1 MAISALEGPLAVL
14 QSLVVAHTVQLL
26 TTFDGTYNGNETEQ
40 LNVPMSLADY
50 QLLDELLFGTPEQQT
65 TTDDPDPSALLQQL
79 GKNLQNL
86 PIRLAYN
93 SIRQQLIIMFSTELR
108 RTFSQELGS
117 ILRDR
122 LACKLSELAND
133 KTLTPILRD
142 ESQSISD
149 MLIASYDS
157 PIINPC
163 TGTHEMIVP
172 AVLLLAD
179 DKGNMDK
186 PLIVLMVDFSG
197 QPDDEDAA
205 RLLDIYPDATI
216 IRVDIPYRNPD
227 ARMAAYSI
235 GDTASAYSCSYDIII
250 RASTATTISHKY
262 SSALPEPSSSSLS
275 SNKLRYL
282 IRNRPLVKRQKDS
295 EDKSIELPLAM
306 LLPEL
311 TWRITMAHP
320 AAAGQLTVKLRYASL
335 RRCLTM
341 AAVRQKNMDL
351 LRHKSTE
358 ARRPS
363 SADPPLGALGFGLP
377 PYRRLHTLTRSFT
390 PAPVP
395 ALAPATTHTRI
406 FDTDRKDGTNGFA
419 VMPRRRG
426 LDPSFAGCDG
436 RILSS
441 STAVAGLGV
450 PKKDVSNL
458 RTWLDFGRRLAR
470 LGRL

>member
-1 MAISALEGPLAVL
+1 MVISALEGPLAGL

-65 TTDDPDPSALLQQL
+65 NTDEPDPSALLQQL
-79 GKNLQNL
+79 GKNLQKL

-117 ILRDR
+117 IFRDR

-133 KTLTPILRD
+133 KALTPGLRY
-142 ESQSISD
+142 EAQNISD

-157 PIINPC
+157 PIINPS
-163 TGTHEMIVP
+163 TGIHEMIVP

-179 DKGNMDK
+179 DKGNMDR

-216 IRVDIPYRNPD
+216 IRADVPYRRPH
-227 ARMAAYSI
+227 ARMAAYKAGNI
-235 GDTASAYSCSYDIII
+235 ASVYSCSYDIII
-250 RASTATTISHKY
+250 RAGTAATTNSHEY
-262 SSALPEPSSSSLS
+262 SPALPAPLSSSLS

-282 IRNRPLVKRQKDS
+282 VRNRPLVNGQKDN
-295 EDKSIELPLAM
+295 EDRSIELPLAM

-320 AAAGQLTVKLRYASL
+320 AAAGRLTVKLQYASL
-335 RRCLTM
+335 RRCLGM

-351 LRHKSTE
+351 LRQSSAGAGK
-358 ARRPS
+358 PS

-377 PYRRLHTLTRSFT
+377 PYRRLHTLTRSLT
-390 PAPVP
+390 PAP
-395 ALAPATTHTRI
+395 APTHTRV
-406 FDTDRKDGTNGFA
+406 FDTDRKDCTNDLA
-419 VMPRRRG
+419 LIPHRRG
-426 LDPSFAGCDG
+426 LGPSFAGCDG
-436 RILSS
+436 RIPGSF
-441 STAVAGLGV
+441 TTVGGLGI
-450 PKKDVSNL
+450 PRKDMSTL
-458 RTWLDFGRRLAR
+458 RILLGFGRRLAR
-470 LGRL
+470 LG